1 MPDYLLEAGVRMRK
15 QVYLAVLGIS
25 IIVSAVSLGIML
37 TKYIS
42 LRSYAPNVP
51 RRASAAPPP
60 ARTAALTSPE
70 TWQNLFAPSAG
81 MKLPS
86 HLPAVSKSAPTA
98 SRSNFLL
105 IGTIVSDAP
114 GNSRAIL
121 WSDGMKEP
129 RAYRVNSEVEPGA
142 VLAAVERDKAWIS
155 RGGVREQLD
164 ILPVGTKGRPSAPS
178 SPAPAGVRNRGGRRP
193 APEQE
198 TTSSGP
204 DIRVE
209 RLGDNS
215 FAIDEAGVSE
225 LTGNINQFMTQI
237 RLIPYFEGNKS
248 AGYRIAA
255 IRPGTTFEK
264 LGFQGGD
271 VLQQVNGLDLSSPE
285 KMYTI
290 FQNLKDEKQVTVN
303 ILRQGQKSTLK
314 YEIR

>member
-1 MPDYLLEAGVRMRK
+1 MRK
-15 QVYLAVLGIS
+15 PEYLAVLGIS
-25 IIVSAVSLGIML
+25 IVVSAVSLGIML

-42 LRSYAPNVP
+42 LRSYSPKTAQP
-51 RRASAAPPP
+51 ASAAAPA
-60 ARTAALTSPE
+60 ARTAALTPPE

-86 HLPAVSKSAPTA
+86 RLPAVSKSAVAAT
-98 SRSNFLL
+98 RSNFLL
-105 IGTIVSDAP
+105 IGTIVSDNP
-114 GNSRAIL
+114 GTSRAIL
-121 WSDGMKEP
+121 WADGMKEP
-129 RAYRVNSEVEPGA
+129 RAFRVSSEVEPGA

-155 RGGVREQLD
+155 RGGKREELD
-164 ILPVGTKGRPSAPS
+164 LLPVGTKGRPSAPA
-178 SPAPAGVRNRGGRRP
+178 SPAPAAARNRGGRRP
-193 APEQE
+193 APEPE
-198 TTSSGP
+198 TSSGG

-209 RLGDNS
+209 RLGDNN
-215 FAIDEAGVSE
+215 FAIDEAGVAQ

>member
-1 MPDYLLEAGVRMRK
+1 MRK
-15 QVYLAVLGIS
+15 PVYLAVLGTS
-25 IIVSAVSLGIML
+25 VVVSAVSLGIVL
-37 TKYIS
+37 TNYIG
-42 LRSYAPNVP
+42 LRSYSPRAPQ
-51 RRASAAPPP
+51 
-60 ARTAALTSPE
+60 RTAATAPAAQTAALIPPE
-70 TWQNLFAPSAG
+70 KWQNLFAPSAG
-81 MKLPS
+81 MTLPS
-86 HLPAVSKSAPTA
+86 RLPAVQRTAAAPAT
-98 SRSNFLL
+98 RSNFVL
-105 IGTIVSDAP
+105 IGTIVSDNPNIA
-114 GNSRAIL
+114 RAIL
-121 WSDGMKEP
+121 WADGMKEP
-129 RAYRVNSEVEPGA
+129 RAFRVNSEVEPGA
-142 VLAAVERDKAWIS
+142 LLAAVERDKAWIS

-164 ILPVGTKGRPSAPS
+164 LLPVGTKGRPAAAPAA
-178 SPAPAGVRNRGGRRP
+178 PAPAGSRSRVGRR
-193 APEQE
+193 AEPETE
-198 TTSSGP
+198 SSSGT

-209 RLGDNS
+209 RLGDNT
-215 FAIDEAGVSE
+215 FAIDEAGVAQ

-237 RLIPYFEGNKS
+237 RLIPYFEGSKS

>member
-1 MPDYLLEAGVRMRK
+1 MRK
-15 QVYLAVLGIS
+15 PVYLAVLGIS
-25 IIVSAVSLGIML
+25 IVVSAVSLGIML

-42 LRSYAPNVP
+42 LRSYSPNSP
-51 RRASAAPPP
+51 QGASTAAP
-60 ARTAALTSPE
+60 AVRTAAIPPPE

-81 MKLPS
+81 MRVPS
-86 HLPAVSKSAPTA
+86 RLPAVSKNAPTA

-105 IGTIVSDAP
+105 IGTIVSDTP
-114 GNSRAIL
+114 GTSRAIL
-121 WSDGMKEP
+121 WADGMKEP
-129 RAYRVNSEVEPGA
+129 GAFRVNSEVEPGA

-164 ILPVGTKGRPSAPS
+164 LLPVGTKGRPSAPAPS
-178 SPAPAGVRNRGGRRP
+178 APAPAAVRNRGGRRA
-193 APEQE
+193 APEPE
-198 TTSSGP
+198 ASSGGA

-215 FAIDEAGVSE
+215 FAIDEAGVAE

-237 RLIPYFEGNKS
+237 RLIPFFEGNKS